1 VKEGTGVQALP
12 KLKSSG
18 TGADGH
24 SEGGIM
30 RRLVLGMSAAALVAT
45 AAWAA
50 DQQSEETQV
59 AALNRT
65 WAAFARLDADQDGRI
80 SALEATNDPLV
91 AAAFTDA
98 DLDHDGYLSK
108 EEFANLMRSLDSS
121 SRARAQARMATRAGR
136 VPPAADNR

>member
-1 VKEGTGVQALP
+1 
-12 KLKSSG
+12 
-18 TGADGH
+18 
-24 SEGGIM
+24 M

-50 DQQSEETQV
+50 DQQTDETQV

-65 WAAFARLDADQDGRI
+65 WAAFAKLDADQDGRI
-80 SALEATNDPLV
+80 SALEAANDPMV
-91 AAAFTDA
+91 AAGFTDA

-121 SRARAQARMATRAGR
+121 SRARAQARMAAPSGT
-136 VPPAADNR
+136 VPRAADARDTPRL